1 MTDAGA
7 EIERDDELGPIDY
20 IVVEFPAREARFTGD
35 AAAELVALVSSGT
48 IRILDLTFLHKA
60 EDGSIEVEE
69 IEDLDSVEEL
79 GELGVLEAALA
90 EVLAEQDLLDISAA
104 MGAGEQCGGARV
116 GKRLGRTLRRGA
128 PPHRRPAH
136 RLRPH
141 PVAGADRI
149 DDQRRRM
156 TMPIGIGRVGRVGMI
171 GRPVVRTAAV
181 VGTAKVVSNG
191 VDRRQERRQDRRDRR
206 R

>member
-79 GELGVLEAALA
+79 GELGVLEAARA

-104 MGAGEQCGGARV
+104 MEPGSSAAVLVWENAWAGPFAAA
-116 GKRLGRTLRRGA
+116 LRRTGGQLIA
-128 PPHRRPAH
+128 S
-136 RLRPH
+136 
-141 PVAGADRI
+141 GRI
-149 DDQRRRM
+149 PSQALIASM
-156 TMPIGIGRVGRVGMI
+156 TNEG
-171 GRPVVRTAAV
+171 
-181 VGTAKVVSNG
+181 
-191 VDRRQERRQDRRDRR
+191 E
-206 R
+206 